1 MQSQLQWHYKQFDE
15 LSSKELY
22 EILLLRS
29 LVFVVEQNCVY
40 LDLDGKDQS
49 SYHLWASLNDMIVA
63 YVRLLPPG
71 LSYDEASIGRVITHP
86 DHRKNGFGI
95 DLMNHAI
102 ERTLHQFNAT
112 DIRISAQCYLE
123 QFYGNLGFKI
133 IGVPYLEDGI
143 PHVEMLLQR
152 VH

>member
-1 MQSQLQWHYKQFDE
+1 
-15 LSSKELY
+15 
-22 EILLLRS
+22 
-29 LVFVVEQNCVY
+29 
-40 LDLDGKDQS
+40 
-49 SYHLWASLNDMIVA
+49 
-63 YVRLLPPG
+63 
-71 LSYDEASIGRVITHP
+71 
-86 DHRKNGFGI
+86 
-95 DLMNHAI
+95 MNHAI
-102 ERTLHQFNAT
+102 ERTLHQFNVT

>member
-15 LSSKELY
+15 LSSNELY
-22 EILLLRS
+22 EILQLRS

-49 SYHLWASLNDMIVA
+49 SYHLWASLNDVIVA

-95 DLMNHAI
+95 ELMNHAI
-102 ERTLHQFNAT
+102 ERTLHQFNVT

-133 IGVPYLEDGI
+133 IGASYLEDGI